1 MKKVVSLVL
10 AIMLLLSLTVTA
22 YATDDSREYFFEL
35 TVDGSNEKKVDDSLA
50 VIHTKQLSIKYL
62 GL

>member
-35 TVDGSNEKKVDDSLA
+35 TANA
-50 VIHTKQLSIKYL
+50 F
-62 GL
+62 